1 MIFVTALT
9 EVENKIRAFEAGAVD
24 YISKPFVLEE
34 VVARVNTQL
43 NLSQMRHMLT
53 LENIELQKKVM
64 DKVEALTKSYVS
76 TINAMIIL
84 AEARD
89 DDTGKHVQRIGEY
102 CAYLAEI
109 LAGNGYKEIDDIFID
124 NIRIAS
130 PLHDIGKIAI
140 PDRILLKPGK
150 LEEDEFEIMKTHVS
164 IGGQINLIGL
174 VLMGGALTD
183 MSQWVPI
190 SPAIIMNDGMGGVAI
205 CLA

>member
-1 MIFVTALT
+1 
-9 EVENKIRAFEAGAVD
+9 
-24 YISKPFVLEE
+24 
-34 VVARVNTQL
+34 
-43 NLSQMRHMLT
+43 
-53 LENIELQKKVM
+53 
-64 DKVEALTKSYVS
+64 
-76 TINAMIIL
+76 MIIL

-109 LAGNGYKEIDDIFID
+109 LAGNGYKEIDDIFFID

-164 IGGQINLIGL
+164 IGQINLIGL
-174 VLMGGALTD
+174 VLMGALTD

-190 SPAIIMNDGMGGVAI
+190 SPAIIMNDGMGVAI